1 MLWSPNFSIK
11 SILAPHLSIYM
22 IYPNPRHLRAFV
34 ALAETGSFSAAAE
47 AVHIGQPALS
57 QAIAKLEE
65 QVGVRLIER
74 TTRSVR
80 FTPAGEEFLVDVRRV
95 LDATEQ
101 MMSRGAEW
109 ASMRR
114 GRVEL
119 LTLPSMAYR
128 LLPALVRDFKK
139 EHGNVEVSVHDHA
152 DPVLRLRLQ
161 RGEGDLAIITQSEG
175 AGAVS
180 ALPFLRD
187 RFRVVVGAK
196 HPFAQQR
203 AVEASQLAGEQL
215 ILLRRG
221 ALFRSYMDAA
231 ISSLTLLQ
239 APIEVDQPG
248 TLTGMVEG
256 GLGISL
262 LPALSC
268 PSPALRSVRS
278 VPLTGPEVFRQ
289 IAFALPPGREPMPAV
304 QAFVRSALAFLAA
317 HTSKLPEGCELL
329 PVSSQRMQKFFQAR
343 PAPPTTAP
351 SSSG

>member
-1 MLWSPNFSIK
+1 V
-11 SILAPHLSIYM
+11 

-80 FTPAGEEFLVDVRRV
+80 LTQAGEEFLVEARRV
-95 LDATEQ
+95 LEANEH
-101 MMSRGAEW
+101 MMRRGAEW
-109 ASMRR
+109 AEVRR
-114 GRVEL
+114 GRLEL
-119 LTLPSMAYR
+119 LALPSLAYR
-128 LLPALVRDFKK
+128 LLPALVREFSK
-139 EHGNVEVSVHDHA
+139 EHMHVEVNVHDHA
-152 DPVLRLRLQ
+152 DPVLRLRMQ
-161 RGEGDLAIITQSEG
+161 RGEGDLAIVTRNEN
-175 AGAVS
+175 AGVVS
-180 ALPFLRD
+180 SLPFLRD

-196 HPFAQQR
+196 HPFARRQVIQ
-203 AVEASQLAGEQL
+203 ASQLAGEQL

-231 ISSLTLLQ
+231 ISSLTLAH

-248 TLTGMVEG
+248 TLTGMVEA
-256 GLGISL
+256 GLGISM

-278 VPLTGPEVFRQ
+278 VPLARPEVFRDV
-289 IAFALPPGREPMPAV
+289 AFVLPMEREPTPAA
-304 QAFVRSALAFLAA
+304 QAFVRTALAFLAA
-317 HTSKLPEGCELL
+317 HALELPHGCELL
-329 PVSSQRMQKFFQAR
+329 PVSAQRMQKFFQER
-343 PAPPTTAP
+343 PAP
-351 SSSG
+351 SGAGDLAG

>member
-1 MLWSPNFSIK
+1 
-11 SILAPHLSIYM
+11 M
-22 IYPNPRHLRAFV
+22 IYPNPRHLRAYI

-80 FTPAGEEFLVDVRRV
+80 FTPAGEEFLVDARRV
-95 LDATEQ
+95 LEATEL

-109 ASMRR
+109 QKVRR
-114 GRVEL
+114 GRIEL

-128 LLPALVRDFKK
+128 LLPSLVREFTRLH
-139 EHGNVEVSVHDHA
+139 ENVTIDVHDHA
-152 DPVLRLRLQ
+152 DPVLRQRLQ
-161 RGEGDLAIITQSEG
+161 RGEGDLAIVSQNES
-175 AGAVS
+175 AGMFTS
-180 ALPFLRD
+180 LPFLRD
-187 RFRVVVGAK
+187 RFRVVIAAN
-196 HPFAQQR
+196 HPFARQEQ
-203 AVEASQLAGEQL
+203 VDASQLAGERL

-231 ISSLTLLQ
+231 ISALTLSQ

-268 PSPALRSVRS
+268 PSPALRSVTSR
-278 VPLTGPEVFRQ
+278 PLARPDVFRL
-289 IAFALPPGREPMPAV
+289 IAFALPPEREPMPAV
-304 QAFVRSALAFLAA
+304 QEFVRVALARLAA
-317 HTSKLPEGCELL
+317 HAGDLPEGCELM
-329 PVSSQRMQKFFQAR
+329 PVGEPRIRKFLASR
-343 PAPPTTAP
+343 RSAVVTTAVARQR
-351 SSSG
+351 

>member
-1 MLWSPNFSIK
+1 
-11 SILAPHLSIYM
+11 M

-65 QVGVRLIER
+65 QVGARLIER

-80 FTPAGEEFLVDVRRV
+80 FTQAGEEFLADARRV
-95 LDATEQ
+95 LEATEQ

-109 ASMRR
+109 AKVRR

-128 LLPALVRDFKK
+128 LLPALVREFSSRY
-139 EHGNVEVSVHDHA
+139 ENVALDVHDHA
-152 DPVLRLRLQ
+152 DPVMRLRMQ
-161 RGEGDLAIITQSEG
+161 RGEGDLAILTQNEG
-175 AGAVS
+175 VGMFS
-180 ALPFLRD
+180 LLPFLRD
-187 RFRVVVGAK
+187 RFRVVVGAD
-196 HPFAQQR
+196 HPFARQEVVD
-203 AVEASQLAGEQL
+203 AAQLAGERL

-231 ISSLTLLQ
+231 ISSLTLSQ

-248 TLTGMVEG
+248 TLAGMVEG

-268 PSPALRSVRS
+268 PSPALRSVTSR
-278 VPLTGPEVFRQ
+278 PLARPDVFRL
-289 IAFALPPGREPMPAV
+289 IAFALPSEREPMPAV
-304 QAFVRSALAFLAA
+304 KEFVRMALDHLAA
-317 HTSKLPEGCELL
+317 HAGDLPEGCELL
-329 PVSSQRMQKFFQAR
+329 PVSAQRLRKFLGGRPGATAGAR
-343 PAPPTTAP
+343 ARSRPGAKE
-351 SSSG
+351 